1 MTNKKKVFHLIQ
13 SLGNGGCENML
24 LRTLPLLSDFE
35 HTIITLKEPGELA
48 PKFLSAGIRVETIRS
63 RQILHPAGILR
74 LRKFILNTSPDIVI
88 TYLFHADF
96 LGRLALLG
104 TTNATVIPFLRTT
117 YNHPRYWIARLFEWL
132 TKPLVRHYL
141 ANSEAVKD
149 FYIRHIGVASER
161 ITVIPNGIDTAY
173 FDQLA
178 PDLEL
183 RAALSLSPDDF
194 VIICVANLHPNKGH
208 RFLLEAF
215 ESLRLEFPKTKLL
228 LIGDGE
234 ERENIEAMTR
244 ALHSKD
250 AIRLLGRR
258 NDVPALLKLSDLF
271 VLPTLFEG
279 QSNAIL
285 EAMAAD
291 VPVIT
296 TDIPENRCIIKD
308 SITGLLV
315 PKNDSAAIAGALRKL
330 LSDTTFRKSLT
341 DNAHDTIRD
350 HHSLS
355 SIRESWTTFLRAL

>member
-1 MTNKKKVFHLIQ
+1 MARKKRILHIIQ
-13 SLGNGGCENML
+13 SLDNGGCENML
-24 LRTLPLLSDFE
+24 LRTLPQLSEFE
-35 HTIITLKEPGELA
+35 HVIITLKKSGDLA
-48 PKFLSAGIRVETIRS
+48 EKFRVSGIPITNALCAS
-63 RQILHPAGILR
+63 PFDFTSILR
-74 LRKFILNTSPDIVI
+74 LRQLVSEMKPDGII

-96 LGRLALLG
+96 LGRFILRGITQAPI
-104 TTNATVIPFLRTT
+104 VPFLRTT
-117 YNHPRYWIARLFEWL
+117 YNHPRYWIARLFECL
-132 TKPLVRHYL
+132 TKPLVGHYL

-149 FYIRHIGVASER
+149 FYVQHIGVASER
-161 ITVIPNGIDTAY
+161 ITVIPNGIDTVY

-178 PDLEL
+178 PDPEL
-183 RAALSLSPDDF
+183 RVSLSLSQDDF

-215 ESLRLEFPKTKLL
+215 ESLWLEFPKTKLL
-228 LIGDGE
+228 LVGDGE
-234 ERENIEAMTR
+234 ERENIEVMIQSFQ
-244 ALHSKD
+244 SKN
-250 AIRLLGRR
+250 AIQMLGRR
-258 NDVPALLKLSDLF
+258 NDVPALLRLSNLF

-285 EAMAAD
+285 EAMAAS

-315 PKNDSAAIAGALRKL
+315 PKNDSTAIAEALRKL

-341 DNAHDTIRD
+341 NNAHDTIRN